1 MGRNMKRV
9 SGPVSAV
16 VAAAAI
22 AAAITILPAGSEKV
36 VASTPAVR
44 ADGYR
49 DTQSFGTV
57 CAEQA
62 WPYIAADCVNDR
74 RMATGKAKAARV
86 VAIDRLVARCPVIP
100 CDESTARHYARLRNR
115 LRGKG
120 RPIPEND
127 LWIAA
132 TASEHGLVLV
142 TRDDH
147 FDQVEG
153 LSVERW

>member
-1 MGRNMKRV
+1 M
-9 SGPVSAV
+9 SGKYLLDTNVAVAVLNGTLDLAAHRTAGVELYLNAAV
-16 VAAAAI
+16 VGELCFGAEK
-22 AAAITILPAGSEKV
+22 SERV
-36 VASTPAVR
+36 
-44 ADGYR
+44 
-49 DTQSFGTV
+49 
-57 CAEQA
+57 EQNLA
-62 WPYIAADCVNDR
+62 
-74 RMATGKAKAARV
+74 
-86 VAIDRLVARCPVIP
+86 AIDRLVARCPVIP